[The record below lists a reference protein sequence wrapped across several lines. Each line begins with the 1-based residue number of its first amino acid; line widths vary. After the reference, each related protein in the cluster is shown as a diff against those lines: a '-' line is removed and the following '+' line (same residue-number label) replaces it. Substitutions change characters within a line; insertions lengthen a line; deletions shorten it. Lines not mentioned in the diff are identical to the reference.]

1 MRREKF
7 GLSLSRFA
15 QLTTAVLITL
25 VLAGAARADDIQDL
39 VVAGTAQNVS
49 LGSLGSCAE
58 ETICSFSGTIMV
70 DVTAGLVT
78 AYNIIFPGL
87 AAFDLLTFQGAVSS
101 NIWAAG
107 GPNGG
112 GEFFS
117 LEFTTTHTPASLVG
131 FNGGSVVGFFVGGG
145 GSGRGFYDVL
155 GGTITPV
162 PEPTSLALIGT
173 GLFGL
178 GGMMR
183 RKLKRWAT
191 LNC

>member
-7 GLSLSRFA
+7 SLSLSRFA

-25 VLAGAARADDIQDL
+25 VLAGAARADDIQDF

-49 LGSLGSCAE
+49 FGSLGSCAE
-58 ETICSFSGTIMV
+58 LAICSFSGTIMV

-87 AAFDLLTFQGAVSS
+87 TAFNNCCIFQGPLSSSS
-101 NIWAAG
+101 NISVAF
-107 GPNGG
+107 GPNGS
-112 GEFFS
+112 GEFMS

-131 FNGGSVVGFFVGGG
+131 FNGGSVVGFIVGGSG
-145 GSGRGFYDVL
+145 AGRGFYDIL

-178 GGMMR
+178 GGVVR
-183 RKLKRWAT
+183 RKLQR
-191 LNC
+191 